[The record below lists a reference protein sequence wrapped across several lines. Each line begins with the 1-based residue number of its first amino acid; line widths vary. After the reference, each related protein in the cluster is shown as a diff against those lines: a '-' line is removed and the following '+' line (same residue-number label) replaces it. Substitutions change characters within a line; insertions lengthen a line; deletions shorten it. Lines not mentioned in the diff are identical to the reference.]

1 MEFKYLLFRSS
12 KDLFHVRD
20 FKRNLAD
27 GNLIRKCVLKELDVA
42 VFIVTRFRYG
52 KVSRW

>member
-42 VFIVTRFRYG
+42 VFIVTRISLRKGF
-52 KVSRW
+52 